1 MDVDVVVI
9 GGGFAGL
16 VAARD
21 LGEAGRSVV
30 LLEAR
35 DRLGGRTWYREI
47 PGTGVMAEFGAAWV
61 SPEAQPALAAEIDR
75 AGVRMVASRPS
86 RSVAWLEGGVLRTG
100 DEAVAGLRDAFAAA
114 PMIGEAVDR
123 LTEGVASA
131 TAGAPDLGPFL
142 DLDVPVNG
150 WLEANDVPDEAAS
163 YMRAFAAAMGG
174 GDPRHLSMLGIV
186 LDAAQEGYRFED
198 AFGDLGSSFA
208 DGTTS
213 LVDAIEA
220 QAAIDVRL
228 TSPVVRVRASETD
241 VTADIAAGGEVRGR
255 TAIVALP
262 LHVWVDVAFD
272 PPLGT
277 HKRAASIMGHAGS
290 TTKVLAI
297 AADVAGT
304 AIAAGWPA
312 PLQAIVVEDEV
323 PGGRLLTGFSGT
335 REIRADDRE
344 AVERAV
350 RRFLPAAT
358 IVAADGH
365 DWAIDP
371 YAKGTWFGSKPGW
384 YAGDAAGRRAPE
396 GRVAFA
402 GADIADEGAG
412 WIEGA
417 VRTGHAA
424 ADDVLRLLTA

>member
-1 MDVDVVVI
+1 MDADVVVI

-21 LGEAGRSVV
+21 LREAGRSVV

-47 PGTGVMAEFGAAWV
+47 PGTGVMAEYGAAWV
-61 SPEAQPALAAEIDR
+61 SPAAQPALAAEIDR
-75 AGVRMVASRPS
+75 ADVRMLAMPPS
-86 RSVAWLEGGVLRTG
+86 RSVGWLEGEVLRTG
-100 DEAVAGLRDAFAAA
+100 DEARAGLRDAFAAA
-114 PMIGEAVDR
+114 PAIGVVLDRVAAAVSSAP
-123 LTEGVASA
+123 TEV
-131 TAGAPDLGPFL
+131 PDLTPFL
-142 DLDVPVNG
+142 DLDIPVDS
-150 WLEANDVPDEAAS
+150 WLERTHVPDEASS

-186 LDAAQEGYRFED
+186 LDAAQEGYRFDD
-198 AFGDLGSSFA
+198 AFSDLGSFFA

-213 LVDAIEA
+213 LVRAIET

-241 VTADIAAGGEVRGR
+241 VTADIAGGGEVRAR
-255 TAIVALP
+255 AAVVALP

-277 HKRAASIMGHAGS
+277 HKRAAAIMGHAGS

-297 AADVAGT
+297 AADVADT

-312 PLQAIVVEDEV
+312 PLQAIVVGDEV

-350 RRFLPAAT
+350 RRFMPDAT

-371 YAKGTWFGSKPGW
+371 YAKGTWFGPKPGW
-384 YAGDAAGRRAPE
+384 YVSDDAGRRAPE

-402 GADIADEGAG
+402 GSDIADVGAG

-417 VRTGHAA
+417 VGTGHAA
-424 ADDVLRLLTA
+424 ADDVLGILAG